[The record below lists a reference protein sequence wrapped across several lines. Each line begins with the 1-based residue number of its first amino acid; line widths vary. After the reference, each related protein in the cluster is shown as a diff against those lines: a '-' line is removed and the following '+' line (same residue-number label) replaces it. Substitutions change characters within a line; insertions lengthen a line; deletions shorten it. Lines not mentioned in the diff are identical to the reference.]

1 MGRVV
6 QLATRPR
13 SFSPRIGLVHLG
25 GFFAGGL
32 ALSALYATTG
42 LGVTCPF
49 RTVTGWDCAL
59 CGGTRMG
66 SAMLHG
72 DVGAAFAF
80 NPLALLLVAVLGVV
94 GLLWAVEAAGGP
106 AVRPPARLR
115 QRLRTVSP
123 TRWLV
128 LGLIVATVYT
138 VLRNL
143 A

>member
-1 MGRVV
+1 MGRVA
-6 QLATRPR
+6 QLTTPRR
-13 SFSPRIGLVHLG
+13 SFSPRTGLVHLS

-42 LGVTCPF
+42 LGATCPF
-49 RTVTGWDCAL
+49 RMVTGWDCPL

-66 SAMLHG
+66 SALLHG

-94 GLLWAVEAAGGP
+94 GVLWAVEAAGGP

-115 QRLRTVSP
+115 HRLRTVSP